1 MTAQADGGSSNPTMV
16 AVQKC
21 SAKEVPNRAC
31 TGNSDTIVTLTLGD
45 TVPADSNAQDLRA
58 AAGHKISFSSAA
70 GIKNPTTAGSPIFKA
85 GISSSW
91 DHWLVL
97 TSSNETNAETVAA
110 TNAIST
116 PRFLTVGDSSGKIGK
131 IVTITGTGYTSGGTA
146 TVFLDGCG
154 ATTAAAEA
162 KANTIRDAADP
173 IITSDATISSGAF
186 TATIT
191 VGVRFGTGVCII
203 NAHDHLGNDGNHSA
217 SALNDATFT
226 VTGVPPTPTR
236 EPTPAPTPTSLPT
249 PTLPPT
255 PTATP
260 IPTPTPTLTPTPTP
274 GPIFGHEFADREIA
288 RIQKFI
294 PFRTLRGDL
303 APLCS
308 DLNQLIATINV
319 PLVARTV
326 DEYLNI
332 IAADYWSGVGL
343 GYSVP
348 TFQGLP
354 APGLIVG
361 AAETILCLPPPHRLP
376 RTVPTPTA
384 VPTATPTPV
393 PTVSP
398 TAMPIPSPTPAASP
412 VPTPTPGPAAT
423 GQIDSLDAQ
432 VTALKFFEGP
442 LDLPPGME
450 RAYSQNF
457 NRSDTRYVYWE
468 LSLTHPPAGQPQ
480 PLVINAAYT
489 RSDGTLY
496 IQHTYSTTV
505 PTNSIS
511 TTHGRGS
518 GFSDPGQWSADSYR
532 VDLSVEGVL
541 VATDTFQVTG

>member
-1 MTAQADGGSSNPTMV
+1 MT
-16 AVQKC
+16 
-21 SAKEVPNRAC
+21 
-31 TGNSDTIVTLTLGD
+31 
-45 TVPADSNAQDLRA
+45 
-58 AAGHKISFSSAA
+58 
-70 GIKNPTTAGSPIFKA
+70 
-85 GISSSW
+85 
-91 DHWLVL
+91 
-97 TSSNETNAETVAA
+97 
-110 TNAIST
+110 
-116 PRFLTVGDSSGKIGK
+116 FLSLS
-131 IVTITGTGYTSGGTA
+131 
-146 TVFLDGCG
+146 C
-154 ATTAAAEA
+154 AAEA
-162 KANTIRDAADP
+162 TAPTAALTP
-173 IITSDATISSGAF
+173 
-186 TATIT
+186 
-191 VGVRFGTGVCII
+191 VKP
-203 NAHDHLGNDGNHSA
+203 
-217 SALNDATFT
+217 T
-226 VTGVPPTPTR
+226 VTVATV
-236 EPTPAPTPTSLPT
+236 T
-249 PTLPPT
+249 PTLPIYAIPIRTPRSVALEATAQAEAAATPVATVTPVVTVTPVGAGASGPT
-255 PTATP
+255 P
-260 IPTPTPTLTPTPTP
+260 IVSGPTPTPTPAPSPTDTPVPTDTPTPPPTDTPTPTPTVTPTPTPTP
-274 GPIFGHEFADREIA
+274 GPVFGQEFADRELA
-288 RIQKFI
+288 KIQEFI
-294 PFRTLRGDL
+294 PFRTVRGDL
-303 APLCS
+303 AQLCS
-308 DLNQLIATINV
+308 ELNQLIATINV
-319 PLVARTV
+319 PDVARTV

-332 IAADYWSGVGL
+332 IAADYWSGVGV

-361 AAETILCLPPPHRLP
+361 AAETILCLPPPTP
-376 RTVPTPTA
+376 APTTVPTPTA

-393 PTVSP
+393 PTATPAPTVSP